1 MQDLGSP
8 GNSVVVRAPGKI
20 NLILRVG
27 PLRSDGYH
35 ELLTV
40 FQAVDIW
47 ETVTVQPAAD
57 FSITVSGGA
66 NLALVPLDASNI
78 AIKAAMAVARRLG
91 RSDGVAIHIDKK
103 VPVGG
108 GMGGGSADAAATLIA
123 TNELWAGDLGTDE
136 LLDLAASLGSDV
148 PFLLHGGTAVARG
161 RGEKITEAESMPLH
175 WVVVPSLK
183 HLATPQGYARLD
195 EIRDGQDV
203 SVPSDVPVEF
213 MRALAAGDPVALAP
227 HLIND
232 MAPAAI
238 SLHPEVA
245 TTLQMGLEIGALT
258 AMVSGSG
265 PTCVLLARDLDHAH
279 LLVEACATRDRVAS
293 VVSSP
298 VRGTHL
304 VSGVPVP
311 SGRN

>member
-47 ETVTVQPAAD
+47 ETVTVQPAED
-57 FSITVSGGA
+57 FSITVSGGV
-66 NLALVPLDASNI
+66 NLDLVPRDATNI
-78 AIKAAMAVARRLG
+78 AIKAAKAVARRLG
-91 RSDGVAIHIDKK
+91 RTDGVAIHIDKK

-123 TNELWAGDLGTDE
+123 TNELWDGDLSTDE

-161 RGEKITEAESMPLH
+161 RGEKITEVESLPLH

-195 EIRDGQDV
+195 EIRDGHDV
-203 SVPSDVPVEF
+203 GLPSDVPADF
-213 MRALAAGDPVALAP
+213 MRALAAGDPMALAP

-245 TTLQMGLEIGALT
+245 TTLEMGIELGALT

-265 PTCVLLARDLDHAH
+265 PTCVLLARDLSHAH
-279 LLVEACATRDRVAS
+279 SLVEACATRHRVAS

-304 VSGVPVP
+304 VSPVPVP
-311 SGRN
+311 SGKN